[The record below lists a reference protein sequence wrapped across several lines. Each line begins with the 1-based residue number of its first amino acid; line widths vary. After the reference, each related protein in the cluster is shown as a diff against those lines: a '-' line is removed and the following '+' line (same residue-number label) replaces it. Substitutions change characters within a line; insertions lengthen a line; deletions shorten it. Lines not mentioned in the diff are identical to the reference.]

1 MRTAMTMT
9 CRTLTLLAIPLLGV
23 ATLAPP
29 ALAAECQLQISE
41 SELDYGSRTR
51 AELIGERY
59 HRDALPLPSRQVML
73 TAICDEP
80 SPMAFFYRGVAADET
95 RFRFGD
101 GDFTLRADQALLDGE
116 PVLLGHMGASD
127 DTPMQADMAKAL
139 QPHHGV
145 TPMRDG
151 QAAIGKR
158 FSARI
163 AVQPNIN
170 AVAPLREETLWQE
183 TGYFELVTP

>member
-1 MRTAMTMT
+1 MKNT
-9 CRTLTLLAIPLLGV
+9 CRRITQLALSLFGMAALV
-23 ATLAPP
+23 AP
-29 ALAAECQLQISE
+29 AWAAECQLQISE

-59 HRDALPLPSRQVML
+59 HRDASPLPPRQVML
-73 TAICDEP
+73 TAVCDQP
-80 SPMAFFYRGVAADET
+80 SSMAFFYRGVAADET

-101 GDFTLRADQALLDGE
+101 GDFTLHVDQALVDGE
-116 PVLLGHMGASD
+116 PVMLGQVGASD
-127 DTPMQADMAKAL
+127 DAPMQADMAKAL

-145 TPMRDG
+145 MPMRDG

-163 AVQPNIN
+163 VVQPSIK
-170 AVAPLREETLWQE
+170 AIAPLREETLWHE